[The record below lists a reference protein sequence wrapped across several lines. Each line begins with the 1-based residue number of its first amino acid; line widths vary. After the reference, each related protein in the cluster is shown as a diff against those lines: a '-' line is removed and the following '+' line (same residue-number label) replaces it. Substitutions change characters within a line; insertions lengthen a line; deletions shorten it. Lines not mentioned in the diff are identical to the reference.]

1 MTLKS
6 KKNDIQLV
14 ENVTYEKLI
23 KEMLDII
30 KEKSNDRDSS
40 IKDSIIQSLNKFED
54 KNENK

>member
-6 KKNDIQLV
+6 KKNDILLV
-14 ENVTYEKLI
+14 ENVKYEKLI